1 MAEGGEGE
9 DEIQF
14 LRTVST
20 RAASQLPTGYIWLSH
35 LLLLFSPPL
44 TLARL
49 WRVDHDRRLPFCLP
63 PHHLACLTDVFWCPV
78 QPSGNPVPTP
88 EHLGGGGAAPLF
100 CASLADSYCLPHASL
115 SGS

>member
-14 LRTVST
+14 LRTVS
-20 RAASQLPTGYIWLSH
+20 RLAASQLLTGYIWLSH
-35 LLLLFSPPL
+35 PLLLFLLFPPL
-44 TLARL
+44 SRL
-49 WRVDHDRRLPFCLP
+49 HVCGAQITTAACLF
-63 PHHLACLTDVFWCPV
+63 HHLACLTDVIPCPV
-78 QPSGNPVPTP
+78 QPSGNPVPSP

-100 CASLADSYCLPHASL
+100 CASPADSYCLPHASL